1 MVHNPSLTGIPP
13 SVVRRLVENGA
24 LLVDVRT
31 QCEFAG
37 YHIEGSINI
46 PYDELSRLRDFIR
59 NFHKPVITFSTHGR
73 RSEIACQ
80 KLRSMGVEVFNAGT
94 IRRIETA
101 LNGDNEYTEFH
112 HTF

>member
-24 LLVDVRT
+24 ILVDVRT
-31 QCEFAG
+31 HCEFAG
-37 YHIEGSINI
+37 YHIKDSINI
-46 PYDELSRLRDFIR
+46 PCDELRRQGDFIKS
-59 NFHKPVITFSTHGR
+59 FDKPVITFSTHGR
-73 RSEIACQ
+73 RGEIAAK
-80 KLRSMGVEVFNAGT
+80 KLKAMGVDAYNAGT
-94 IRRIETA
+94 IRRIEMA